1 MRTKGSYCISSTME
15 VLNGQLFRVELNEY
29 ATNIH
34 HPQYLNGYKTIP
46 TSFWATDNWC
56 FVATSSASIR
66 RI

>member
-1 MRTKGSYCISSTME
+1 ME
-15 VLNGQLFRVELNEY
+15 VLNGQLFLVELNEY